1 MIEAHWLWLTGQDD
15 KLMPYSIRQADD
27 GYDVIKKD
35 TGDVG
40 SHHDT
45 EKLARNR
52 SGPCTR
58 TTTER
63 GLTDGFAR
71 RKKS

>member
-35 TGDVG
+35 TGDVV

-45 EKLARNR
+45 EKLARKSIR
-52 SGPCTR
+52 AMYAHDDGER
-58 TTTER
+58 THR
-63 GLTDGFAR
+63 WFAR